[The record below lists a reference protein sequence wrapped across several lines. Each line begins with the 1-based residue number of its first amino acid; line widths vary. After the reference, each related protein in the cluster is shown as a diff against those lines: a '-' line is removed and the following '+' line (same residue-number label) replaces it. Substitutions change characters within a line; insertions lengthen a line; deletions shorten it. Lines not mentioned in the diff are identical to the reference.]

1 MTSKIVVNNIEP
13 DSGISSVTFT
23 SNITGEDSTQNISG
37 INSVTATTYYGD
49 GSQLTGI
56 DASTLKNGSDIKVQA
71 NSHGAVVTGILTA
84 NSLSTTNGT
93 TSINKHSVGI
103 GTTTTAGRNA
113 GVSTATGALHFNT
126 SLKQLEYYSG
136 NKWIQITDSN
146 FTVEGGTQS
155 TYGSYTLFTFTSSGT
170 LTVGGSDDID
180 IFLVGGGG
188 QGGLPS
194 GSSNYGGGGGAGGLV
209 WVTGYKVPA
218 GSHSIVVGL
227 GGAKTQTGSGN
238 RQGNDGQD
246 STAFGL
252 TAKGGGGGG
261 GQGGTANGRPG
272 GSGGGAGGA
281 GFSSGAST
289 NGGAGFNMSSLLGTG
304 VGDSGWFA
312 GGGGGTNATTNSG
325 TYAGSN
331 GGLGGGGNSSY
342 YNSTFS
348 PTPGQANTGG
358 GGGAGRNGGYG
369 ATNSGDGEA
378 GGSGVV
384 IIRIL
389 TSLL

>member
-1 MTSKIVVNNIEP
+1 MTSKIVVNNIES
-13 DSGISSVTFT
+13 DSGISSVTLV
-23 SNITGEDSTQNISG
+23 SNIAGEDSTQNISG
-37 INSVTATTYYGD
+37 INSVTANSFHGD
-49 GSQLTGI
+49 GSNLTGVG
-56 DASTLKNGSDIKVQA
+56 ASFGNSSVNSSGIATFSQVKTL
-71 NSHGAVVTGILTA
+71 
-84 NSLSTTNGT
+84 NGT
-93 TSINKHSVGI
+93 VSLNKHSVGI

-126 SLKQLEYYSG
+126 SLKQLEYYGG

-155 TYGSYTLFTFTSSGT
+155 TFGSYTLFTFTSSGT
-170 LTVGGSDDID
+170 LIVGGSDDID

-272 GSGGGAGGA
+272 GSGGGAG
-281 GFSSGAST
+281 SVSYT
-289 NGGAGFNMSSLLGTG
+289 HLTLP
-304 VGDSGWFA
+304 
-312 GGGGGTNATTNSG
+312 TTP
-325 TYAGSN
+325 Y
-331 GGLGGGGNSSY
+331 
-342 YNSTFS
+342 
-348 PTPGQANTGG
+348 
-358 GGGAGRNGGYG
+358 
-369 ATNSGDGEA
+369 
-378 GGSGVV
+378 V
-384 IIRIL
+384 
-389 TSLL
+389 